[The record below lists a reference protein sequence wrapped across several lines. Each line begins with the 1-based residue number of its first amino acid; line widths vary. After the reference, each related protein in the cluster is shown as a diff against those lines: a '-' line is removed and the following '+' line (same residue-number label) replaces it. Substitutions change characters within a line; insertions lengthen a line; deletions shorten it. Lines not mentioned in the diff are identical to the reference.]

1 MANDSRE
8 VDCQVDLHGHQ
19 TVSTLI
25 HPVSMAESD
34 TFGRRRRLGYALR
47 IGCVAGAPVADRSAL
62 LYCGSVQQSKA
73 APLARQKRDER
84 EYLEV
89 EPLMVT

>member
-8 VDCQVDLHGHQ
+8 VDCQVDLHG
-19 TVSTLI
+19 
-25 HPVSMAESD
+25 
-34 TFGRRRRLGYALR
+34 R

-73 APLARQKRDER
+73 ALLVRQKRDER